1 MCLIMT
7 ILTAVILSVFYFRAE
22 KHGKAAKS
30 LLTSTLMFWGAALMW
45 SVDGIASLLEG
56 EPFFDISREDTVL
69 GFIIVVCGLAVF
81 ALLAAIEKRGAKLKA
96 N

>member
-7 ILTAVILSVFYFRAE
+7 IIAAVVFTALW
-22 KHGKAAKS
+22 AKIRKQS
-30 LLTSTLMFWGAALMW
+30 LLTTTLMFWAAALMW
-45 SVDGIASLLEG
+45 SVDGVASVLDG

-69 GFIIVVCGLAVF
+69 GAIIILCGLAVF
-81 ALLAAIEKRGAKLKA
+81 AVLAVFERRRELKA

>member
-7 ILTAVILSVFYFRAE
+7 IFTAIVFTFFMSRAE
-22 KHGKAAKS
+22 KQGKTAKS

-56 EPFFDISREDTVL
+56 EPFFDISQEDTVL
-69 GFIIVVCGLAVF
+69 GAIIILCALAIFAVLAVF
-81 ALLAAIEKRGAKLKA
+81 ERRRELKA

>member
-22 KHGKAAKS
+22 KQGKTAKS

-56 EPFFDISREDTVL
+56 EPFFDISSEDTVL
-69 GFIIVVCGLAVF
+69 GAIIVVCGLAIF
-81 ALLAAIEKRGAKLKA
+81 AVLAALEKRGRELKT

>member
-1 MCLIMT
+1 MCELMT
-7 ILTAVILSVFYFRAE
+7 IAAAVAFTAWYF
-22 KHGKAAKS
+22 AAKRRGKS
-30 LLTSTLMFWGAALMW
+30 AGAVFTVMLMFWGAALMW

-69 GFIIVVCGLAVF
+69 GAIIVVCGLAVF
-81 ALLAAIEKRGAKLKA
+81 ALLAAMEKRGAKLKA

>member
-7 ILTAVILSVFYFRAE
+7 IIAAVVFTALW
-22 KHGKAAKS
+22 AKMRKQS
-30 LLTSTLMFWGAALMW
+30 LLTTTLMFWAAALMW
-45 SVDGIASLLEG
+45 SVDGVASVLDG

-69 GFIIVVCGLAVF
+69 GAIIILCGLAIFAVF
-81 ALLAAIEKRGAKLKA
+81 AVFERRRVLKA

>member
-7 ILTAVILSVFYFRAE
+7 IIAAVVFTALW
-22 KHGKAAKS
+22 AKMRKQS
-30 LLTSTLMFWGAALMW
+30 LLTTTLMFWAAALMW
-45 SVDGIASLLEG
+45 SVDGVASVLDG

-69 GFIIVVCGLAVF
+69 GAIIILCGLAVF
-81 ALLAAIEKRGAKLKA
+81 AVLAVFENRRVLKA

>member
-7 ILTAVILSVFYFRAE
+7 ILTAIVFTFFMFRA
-22 KHGKAAKS
+22 KKSGKPAKS

-45 SVDGIASLLEG
+45 SVDGIAFLLEG

-69 GFIIVVCGLAVF
+69 GAIIVVCGLAVF
-81 ALLAAIEKRGAKLKA
+81 ALLTAMEKRGHKLKT

>member
-7 ILTAVILSVFYFRAE
+7 IIAAVVFTALW
-22 KHGKAAKS
+22 AKMRKES
-30 LLTSTLMFWGAALMW
+30 LLTTTLMFWAAALMW
-45 SVDGIASLLEG
+45 SVDGIASVLEG

-69 GFIIVVCGLAVF
+69 GVIIILCGLAVF
-81 ALLAAIEKRGAKLKA
+81 AVLAVFEKRRVLKA

>member
-7 ILTAVILSVFYFRAE
+7 IFTAIVFTFFMFRA
-22 KHGKAAKS
+22 KKSGKPAKS

-45 SVDGIASLLEG
+45 SVDGTASLLEG
-56 EPFFDISREDTVL
+56 EPFFDISSEDTVL

-81 ALLAAIEKRGAKLKA
+81 AFLTAMEKHGHKLKT

>member
-7 ILTAVILSVFYFRAE
+7 IIAAVVFTAVW
-22 KHGKAAKS
+22 AKMRKQS
-30 LLTSTLMFWGAALMW
+30 LLTTTLMFWAAALMW
-45 SVDGIASLLEG
+45 SVDGVASVLDG

-69 GFIIVVCGLAVF
+69 GAIIILCGLAIFAVF
-81 ALLAAIEKRGAKLKA
+81 AVFERRRVLKA

>member
-1 MCLIMT
+1 MMCLIMT
-7 ILTAVILSVFYFRAE
+7 IIAAVVFTALW
-22 KHGKAAKS
+22 AKMRKQS
-30 LLTSTLMFWGAALMW
+30 LLTTTLMFWAAALMW

-81 ALLAAIEKRGAKLKA
+81 ALLAAIEKRGRELKT

>member
-7 ILTAVILSVFYFRAE
+7 ILTAIVLTFFMSRA
-22 KHGKAAKS
+22 KKSGKPAKS

-45 SVDGIASLLEG
+45 SVDGTASLLEG
-56 EPFFDISREDTVL
+56 EPFFDISSEDTVL
-69 GFIIVVCGLAVF
+69 GFIIVACGLAVF
-81 ALLAAIEKRGAKLKA
+81 AVLAALEKRGRELKT

>member
-7 ILTAVILSVFYFRAE
+7 IIAAVVFTALW
-22 KHGKAAKS
+22 AKMRKQS
-30 LLTSTLMFWGAALMW
+30 LLTTTLMFWAAALMW
-45 SVDGIASLLEG
+45 SVDGVASVLDG

-69 GFIIVVCGLAVF
+69 GAIIVLCGVAVF
-81 ALLAAIEKRGAKLKA
+81 AVLAMFERRRELKA

>member
-7 ILTAVILSVFYFRAE
+7 MIAAVVFTALW
-22 KHGKAAKS
+22 AKMRKQS
-30 LLTSTLMFWGAALMW
+30 LLTTTLMFWAAALMW

-81 ALLAAIEKRGAKLKA
+81 AFLTAMEKRGHKLKT

>member
-7 ILTAVILSVFYFRAE
+7 ILTAVILTAFYFRA
-22 KHGKAAKS
+22 KKQGKAAKS

-69 GFIIVVCGLAVF
+69 GAIIVVCGLAVF
-81 ALLAAIEKRGAKLKA
+81 VLLAAIEKRGAKLKT